1 MNGLRIV
8 FAGALAFFS
17 VAQASEEKA
26 QGRYLATPL
35 KGDYYVYGGTISE
48 KLAPTSKDRKVS
60 FMFSGQLANDLFNQ
74 IAPDTKRPCTMASG
88 YHERRKGDLVCI
100 LDESEYS
107 CYLGLDVTTG
117 KSTYGV
123 IC

>member
-1 MNGLRIV
+1 MSARMVAIIS
-8 FAGALAFFS
+8 ALAVIS
-17 VAQASEEKA
+17 LASATEKKQ

-35 KGDYYVYGGTISE
+35 KGDYYVYGGTLSE
-48 KLAPTSKDRKVS
+48 MLPPSAKDRKVS
-60 FMFSGQLANDLFNQ
+60 FMVNGPLAKDLFNQ
-74 IAPDTKRPCTMASG
+74 IGPDTKHACSVDAS

-100 LDESEYS
+100 LDEDGYS

-117 KSTYGV
+117 KSTYGL